1 MLPFSH
7 SPGTSPDGHDFS
19 NITENGIRMARVKQK
34 LHPYSTPWAQQA
46 PFLAPACFPAC
57 LLPNPVPWCHG
68 SSSRSEE
75 PNSLC
80 HQPFFCRVIL
90 KNKTKFVHLVSY
102 GARWHLHPLHWRKNT
117 GSWKAQSC
125 LHTKNP
131 LQQNKPNPTKPG
143 VFSVLSSFAANEWKI
158 KKSSFIVSEYFQIE
172 AQVWLGCLMKHQ
184 WA

>member
-143 VFSVLSSFAANEWKI
+143 VFFRA
-158 KKSSFIVSEYFQIE
+158 FQ
-172 AQVWLGCLMKHQ
+172 LCSKGMKD
-184 WA
+184 